1 MERISKL
8 IGLEGT
14 AAPSLFRS
22 GESTMVLNNLIKAQK
37 GQTEPLSDDDALT
50 QSGLL
55 PGFEALPT
63 VALLLETRTLRVAFA
78 NPSAESML
86 DLSRRQLM
94 QMSWSELFV
103 NSDDLVTTIAAIAE
117 HRFHA
122 THLDTV
128 LERPGRE
135 PLHVHVVVGF
145 LESAPDYVLLE
156 LFENERHLRT
166 DREERIHDLSI
177 ANKQLIRNLAHEIKN
192 PLGGIRGAAQLLE
205 FELGARERQEL
216 REYTQVIVKES
227 DRLQTIV
234 DRLLEPHRHPHI
246 VGDVN
251 IHEVCERVRAVILA
265 EFPRG
270 LTIERD
276 YDVSVPDLRGDKEQL
291 IQALLNIVRNAAQA
305 LRERIGQGDAR
316 IALRTRVARK
326 VTISKRLCKLALDL
340 RVIDNGPGIPEEIR
354 DRIFY
359 PLVSGRED
367 GSGLG
372 LTLAQT
378 FVQQHDGLIEVESR
392 PGHTEFQILLPLVN

>member
-1 MERISKL
+1 MTLK
-8 IGLEGT
+8 
-14 AAPSLFRS
+14 
-22 GESTMVLNNLIKAQK
+22 NLIKTRK
-37 GQTEPLSDDDALT
+37 GQTEPLTDDAALSA
-50 QSGLL
+50 SGLL
-55 PGFEALPT
+55 PGFESLPT
-63 VALLLETRTLRVAFA
+63 VVLVLEKRTLRVAFA
-78 NPSAESML
+78 NPSAESLL

-94 QMSWSELFV
+94 QMSWPEIFANGDV
-103 NSDDLVTTIAAIAE
+103 LVETIAAIAE
-117 HRFHA
+117 QRFHA
-122 THLDTV
+122 THLDAE

-135 PLHVHVVVGF
+135 PLQVHIVVGF
-145 LESAPDYVLLE
+145 LESAPEYVLLE

-166 DREERIHDLSI
+166 DREERIHDLAT

-205 FELGARERQEL
+205 LELDARERHEL

-227 DRLQTIV
+227 DRLQTLV
-234 DRLLEPHRHPHI
+234 DRLLEPHRHPHV

-276 YDVSVPDLRGDKEQL
+276 YDVSVPELRGDKEQL

-305 LRERIGQGDAR
+305 LRERISEGDAR

-326 VTISKRLCKLALDL
+326 VTIAKRLHKLALDL
-340 RVIDNGPGIPEEIR
+340 RVIDNGPGIAHDIR
-354 DRIFY
+354 ERIFY

-378 FVQQHDGLIEVESR
+378 FVQQHDGMIEVESR
-392 PGHTEFQILLPLVN
+392 PGHTEFQILLPLDN

>member
-1 MERISKL
+1 MRAGPR

-22 GESTMVLNNLIKAQK
+22 GESTMVLKNLIKAK
-37 GQTEPLSDDDALT
+37 TGQTEPLSDNAALM

-55 PGFEALPT
+55 PGLEALPT
-63 VALLLETRTLRVAFA
+63 VVLLLDKGTLRIAFA

-94 QMSWSELFV
+94 LMSWHELFA
-103 NSDDLVTTIAAIAE
+103 NADDLITTIAAIAE

-128 LERPGRE
+128 LERAGRE
-135 PLHVHVVVGF
+135 PLHVHLVVGF
-145 LESAPDYVLLE
+145 VESAPDFVLLE

-227 DRLQTIV
+227 DRLQTLV

-326 VTISKRLCKLALDL
+326 VTIAKRLCKLALDL
-340 RVIDNGPGIPEEIR
+340 RVIDNGPGIPDEIR

-359 PLVSGRED
+359 PLVSGRDD

>member
-1 MERISKL
+1 
-8 IGLEGT
+8 
-14 AAPSLFRS
+14 
-22 GESTMVLNNLIKAQK
+22 MVLKNLMKAKQ
-37 GQTEPLSDDDALT
+37 GRAEPLSDDAVLA

-55 PGFEALPT
+55 PGLEALPT
-63 VALLLETRTLRVAFA
+63 VTLVLEKRALRVAFA

-94 QMSWSELFV
+94 QMSWPELFA
-103 NSDDLVTTIAAIAE
+103 NGDELVATIAAIAE

-122 THLDTV
+122 THLDAV

-135 PLHVHVVVGF
+135 PLHAHVVIGF

-205 FELGARERQEL
+205 LELGGRERQEL

-227 DRLQTIV
+227 DRLQTLV
-234 DRLLEPHRHPHI
+234 DRLLEPHRHPHV

-251 IHEVCERVRAVILA
+251 VHEVCERVRAVILA

-316 IALRTRVARK
+316 IALRTRIARK
-326 VTISKRLCKLALDL
+326 VTISKRLFRLALDL
-340 RVIDNGPGIPEEIR
+340 RVIDNGPGIPEDIR

>member
-1 MERISKL
+1 
-8 IGLEGT
+8 
-14 AAPSLFRS
+14 
-22 GESTMVLNNLIKAQK
+22 MVLKNLMKAK
-37 GQTEPLSDDDALT
+37 TGQAEPLSDDPALA

-55 PGFEALPT
+55 PGLEALPT
-63 VALLLETRTLRVAFA
+63 VTLVLDKRTLRVAFA

-86 DLSRRQLM
+86 DLSRRQLV
-94 QMSWSELFV
+94 QMSWPELFA
-103 NSDDLVTTIAAIAE
+103 NGDDLVATIAAIAE

-122 THLDTV
+122 THLDAV

-135 PLHVHVVVGF
+135 PLHVHVVIGF

-227 DRLQTIV
+227 DRLQTLV
-234 DRLLEPHRHPHI
+234 DRLLEPHRHPHV

-326 VTISKRLCKLALDL
+326 VTIAKRLCKLALDL
-340 RVIDNGPGIPEEIR
+340 RVIDNGPGIPEDIR

>member
-1 MERISKL
+1 
-8 IGLEGT
+8 
-14 AAPSLFRS
+14 
-22 GESTMVLNNLIKAQK
+22 MVLKNLMKAKQ
-37 GQTEPLSDDDALT
+37 GRAEPLSDDAVLA

-55 PGFEALPT
+55 PGLEALPT
-63 VALLLETRTLRVAFA
+63 VALVLEKRTLRVAFA

-94 QMSWSELFV
+94 QMSWPELFA
-103 NSDDLVTTIAAIAE
+103 NGDELVATIAAIAE

-122 THLDTV
+122 THLDAV

-135 PLHVHVVVGF
+135 PLHAHVVIGF

-166 DREERIHDLSI
+166 DREERIHDLSV

-205 FELGARERQEL
+205 LELGGRERQEL

-227 DRLQTIV
+227 DRLQTLV
-234 DRLLEPHRHPHI
+234 DRLLEPHRHPHV

-316 IALRTRVARK
+316 IALRTRIARK
-326 VTISKRLCKLALDL
+326 VTISKRLFRLALDL
-340 RVIDNGPGIPEEIR
+340 RVIDNGPGIPEDIR